1 MAKNTQQPEEST
13 SSEAPAETKVV
24 KVTINGQVKD
34 VTCKLVKSGPYSKK
48 SYVYKDEDGN
58 LLFEGYEVKHYCKD
72 NKTFIKHPN
81 TNKETYFDEQGNQ
94 IPKPK
99 KEQDLTKK
107 AKNDRINAIK
117 AEIAKLKQDIL
128 VKEAELGRILTEE

>member
-1 MAKNTQQPEEST
+1 MAKNTQQPEVST

-48 SYVYKDEDGN
+48 SYAYEGEDGN
-58 LLFEGYEVKHYCKD
+58 VLFEGYKVKHYCKD
-72 NKTFIKHPN
+72 NQTFIQDGKGKN
-81 TNKETYFDEQGNQ
+81 TYFDEQGKQ
-94 IPKPK
+94 IKKPK

-107 AKNDRINAIK
+107 AKNDRISAIK
-117 AEIAKLKQDIL
+117 AEISKLKQDIL